1 MRQNMQK
8 IFFKRFILFVVLPI
22 LLLIA
27 MGIPLLIHQIEKNE
41 LQNLDVMLSSYETS
55 LEQEISEGSMKLS
68 QFLLINENE
77 KCLR

>member
-27 MGIPLLIHQIEKNE
+27 MGIPLLIHQIEKMNYRIW
-41 LQNLDVMLSSYETS
+41 ML
-55 LEQEISEGSMKLS
+55 
-68 QFLLINENE
+68 
-77 KCLR
+77 C